1 MGTVTGSY
9 LIARTLKEE
18 GVEVLFYL
26 MGGPNFDLVMA
37 AQDLDIKTV
46 DFRHEQAAA
55 FAAHAYARV
64 TGKPG
69 VCTAASVLGG
79 MGGYGIGFFLFDQIG
94 QPILDFYHYAD
105 EFQSF
110 RAKYNDWGGW
120 AVFIFGLTFLPYKVI
135 TIFSG
140 VTGLEIW
147 SFTLASVLARGMRFF
162 VVAWLLWKFG
172 APIRSFIE
180 ARLGQL
186 FVLFTVLVIAGLV
199 VVKLLV

>member
-1 MGTVTGSY
+1 MLRRLY
-9 LIARTLKEE
+9 DWTLE
-18 GVEVLFYL
+18 
-26 MGGPNFDLVMA
+26 MA
-37 AQDLDIKTV
+37 AH
-46 DFRHEQAAA
+46 RHALWVLALVSFIESSLLPIPPDVMLIPMVLAAPTRA
-55 FAAHAYARV
+55 WRIA
-64 TGKPG
+64 G

-172 APIRSFIE
+172 APIRS
-180 ARLGQL
+180 
-186 FVLFTVLVIAGLV
+186 
-199 VVKLLV
+199 